1 MKVNSKLVYTTD
13 ESFSIDEEVT
23 EVSAMNASQQRVR
36 LHLDRKGGGKIV
48 SIVKG
53 LEESSDILTVIA
65 KELKKSCGGG
75 GSVKNGEIL
84 IQGNHREKI
93 QKILAKKGYNAKLS
107 GG

>member
-1 MKVNSKLVYTTD
+1 MANSKLIFSTD
-13 ESFSIDEEVT
+13 NSVSLTDDTVQSLAIDP
-23 EVSAMNASQQRVR
+23 SQQRVR

-48 SIVKG
+48 SIVRG
-53 LEESSDILTVIA
+53 LQESNDVLTVIA
-65 KELKKSCGGG
+65 KDLKKGCGVG

-93 QKILAKKGYNAKLS
+93 QKLLSKKGYAVKLS

>member
-1 MKVNSKLVYTTD
+1 MANSKLIFSTD
-13 ESFSIDEEVT
+13 DSVSLTDDTVQSLAIDP
-23 EVSAMNASQQRVR
+23 SQQRVR

-48 SIVKG
+48 SIVRG
-53 LEESSDILTVIA
+53 LQESNDVLTVIS
-65 KELKKSCGGG
+65 KDLKKGCGVG

-93 QKILAKKGYNAKLS
+93 QKLLSKKGYAVKLS

>member
-1 MKVNSKLVYTTD
+1 MANSKLIFSTD
-13 ESFSIDEEVT
+13 DSVSLTDNTVQSLAIDP
-23 EVSAMNASQQRVR
+23 SQQRVR

-48 SIVKG
+48 SIVRG
-53 LEESSDILTVIA
+53 LQESNDVLTVIA
-65 KELKKSCGGG
+65 KELKKGCGVG

-93 QKILAKKGYNAKLS
+93 QKLLSKKGYAVKLS

>member
-1 MKVNSKLVYTTD
+1 MANSKLIFSTD
-13 ESFSIDEEVT
+13 DSVSLTDNTVQSLAIDP
-23 EVSAMNASQQRVR
+23 SQQRVR

-48 SIVKG
+48 SIVRG
-53 LEESSDILTVIA
+53 LQESNDVLMVIA
-65 KELKKSCGGG
+65 KDLKKGCGVG

-93 QKILAKKGYNAKLS
+93 QKLLSKKGYAVKLS

>member
-1 MKVNSKLVYTTD
+1 MANSKLIFSTD
-13 ESFSIDEEVT
+13 DSVSLTDDTVQSLAIDP
-23 EVSAMNASQQRVR
+23 SKQQVR

-48 SIVKG
+48 SIVRG
-53 LEESSDILTVIA
+53 LQESNDVLTVIA
-65 KELKKSCGGG
+65 KDLKKGCGVG

-93 QKILAKKGYNAKLS
+93 QKLLSKKGYAVKLS

>member
-1 MKVNSKLVYTTD
+1 MTNSKLIFSTD
-13 ESFSIDEEVT
+13 DSVSLTDNTVQSLAIDP
-23 EVSAMNASQQRVR
+23 SQQRVR

-48 SIVKG
+48 SIVRG
-53 LEESSDILTVIA
+53 LQESNDVLTVIA
-65 KELKKSCGGG
+65 KDLKKGCGVG

-93 QKILAKKGYNAKLS
+93 QKLLSKKGYAVKLS

>member
-1 MKVNSKLVYTTD
+1 MANSKLIFSTD
-13 ESFSIDEEVT
+13 DSVSLTDDTVQSLAIDP
-23 EVSAMNASQQRVR
+23 SQQQVR

-48 SIVKG
+48 SIVRG
-53 LEESSDILTVIA
+53 LQESNDVLTVIA
-65 KELKKSCGGG
+65 KDLKKGCGVG

-93 QKILAKKGYNAKLS
+93 QNLLSKKGYAVKLS